1 MRQLELHEYEEHS
14 EPVELTVDQRDRLA
28 VLARSLQIRPAPG
41 LESAYLL
48 RPASDVGAIQL
59 DDLSLVILPKRSV
72 ALTRVLY
79 LASYAMGKIH
89 WLEGEPEF
97 DADSLVEAIVPV
109 FVEAVSRAFAR
120 GLLQGYRVEEDAL
133 LTVRGRIRFD
143 DQLRKRFGRFPP
155 VEVRFDDYTEDIEE
169 NRMIRAALARLR
181 AMRLRAERSRRS
193 LSSFDGVLERVSL
206 VDYHPTLVPTVHF
219 TRLNEHYRPAVALAK
234 LILRSTAIEV
244 AHGRITGSAFLV
256 DMNTVFEEFVR
267 TAVRERLGLS
277 EREFP
282 AAAANHPVYL
292 DDRQLVRL
300 LPDLSWWDGA
310 TCRFVGDVKYKR
322 TTIEGVLH
330 PDLYQLLAYLV
341 ATNLPA
347 GLLVYA
353 AGEGEPAAHQVVSV
367 GRTLEVVSLDLS
379 GSLAELEAQIGEVAV
394 RVRQLAAA
402 TRSPRAKA
410 A

>member
-169 NRMIRAALARLR
+169 NRMIRWAAVQRLMTLGE
-181 AMRLRAERSRRS
+181 AAA
-193 LSSFDGVLERVSL
+193 RVSDALKSRHPEVPWAELTAFRNVL
-206 VDYHPTLVPTVHF
+206 VHGYF
-219 TRLNEHYRPAVALAK
+219 S
-234 LILRSTAIEV
+234 LRWEI
-244 AHGRITGSAFLV
+244 
-256 DMNTVFEEFVR
+256 
-267 TAVRERLGLS
+267 VREAVVNQAPGLEPHI
-277 EREFP
+277 ERALKTEFP
-282 AAAANHPVYL
+282 G
-292 DDRQLVRL
+292 Q
-300 LPDLSWWDGA
+300 
-310 TCRFVGDVKYKR
+310 
-322 TTIEGVLH
+322 
-330 PDLYQLLAYLV
+330 
-341 ATNLPA
+341 
-347 GLLVYA
+347 
-353 AGEGEPAAHQVVSV
+353 
-367 GRTLEVVSLDLS
+367 
-379 GSLAELEAQIGEVAV
+379 
-394 RVRQLAAA
+394 
-402 TRSPRAKA
+402 
-410 A
+410 